1 MCPIQ
6 GRLDTQG
13 FSAVSTFYKQLQ
25 GPVKGFVLDAVDTAP
40 PRPQQSPVSGRSGSE
55 SQPESAPHLSLK
67 PRGGDPLENTQSLL
81 HVQPQ
86 AQAGFLTET
95 WLSQELRM
103 ATLFDKYRF
112 SKKFGRT

>member
-13 FSAVSTFYKQLQ
+13 SSAASTFYKWPQ

-67 PRGGDPLENTQSLL
+67 PGGGDPLGEHTSTSACSAASPGWVSHRDMAISGTQDGNS
-81 HVQPQ
+81 
-86 AQAGFLTET
+86 F
-95 WLSQELRM
+95 
-103 ATLFDKYRF
+103 
-112 SKKFGRT
+112 